1 MVSQAALLP
10 RGDLGVDRGGPGYPL
25 LFEILYSFIE
35 FPEKISIYIAGKW
48 TLPSV
53 PATPFW
59 IFCIRPCLQLS
70 AYYRKTGNVS

>member
-10 RGDLGVDRGGPGYPL
+10 RGDLGVGRGGPGHPF
-25 LFEILYSFIE
+25 LFEILNFLIE

-48 TLPSV
+48 TSV

-59 IFCIRPCLQLS
+59 IFWIRLCLQIS
-70 AYYRKTGNVS
+70 AYYRKTGSVS

>member
-1 MVSQAALLP
+1 MVSQAALLS
-10 RGDLGVDRGGPGYPL
+10 RGDLGVGRGGPGYPL
-25 LFEILYSFIE
+25 LFEILYFFFIE

-48 TLPSV
+48 TSV

-70 AYYRKTGNVS
+70 AYYRKTGSVS